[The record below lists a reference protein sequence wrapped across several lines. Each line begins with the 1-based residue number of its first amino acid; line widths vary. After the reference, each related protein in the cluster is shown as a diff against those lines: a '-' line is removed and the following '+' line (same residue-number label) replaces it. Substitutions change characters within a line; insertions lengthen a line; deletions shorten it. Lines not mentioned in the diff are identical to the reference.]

1 MSEIINDSAEL
12 ARRFCR
18 CYLSEEKPKME
29 PLCVPLLVMGTGK
42 RLKVERKSM
51 KLAEVGPG
59 IGRWLKHNG

>member
-18 CYLSEEKPKME
+18 CYLSEEKLKME
-29 PLCVPLLVMGTGK
+29 PLCVHLLVTGTGK

-51 KLAEVGPG
+51 KLPEVGPG
-59 IGRWLKHNG
+59 IRHWLKHSG